1 MSSFYPVIDVYAH
14 VDGIDLQKCNHPIKI
29 SWDKMFTPL
38 EIVVERNNYD
48 LTRNVDY
55 NLDWNSWE
63 TTLYITM
70 LKVHERA
77 CIKFTTV
84 HGVYRSYCFNSIV
97 DLQIMTDFQMNE
109 YFQIH
114 TKSLHQ
120 LLNETSKIQDLL
132 KMQFLMYNKMC
143 SMMIDNGLKLHEVE
157 KRSSNDYN
165 LDEELRN
172 KRMKSSS

>member
-1 MSSFYPVIDVYAH
+1 
-14 VDGIDLQKCNHPIKI
+14 
-29 SWDKMFTPL
+29 
-38 EIVVERNNYD
+38 
-48 LTRNVDY
+48 
-55 NLDWNSWE
+55 
-63 TTLYITM
+63 
-70 LKVHERA
+70 
-77 CIKFTTV
+77 
-84 HGVYRSYCFNSIV
+84 
-97 DLQIMTDFQMNE
+97 MNE

-143 SMMIDNGLKLHEVE
+143 SMMIDNGMKLHEVE